1 MQVGGKKKGAVE
13 GEWYATPEEA
23 MAAAMAKQQQE
34 TEVAA
39 TVATPAADSEP
50 PAPSQDTMPGVFT
63 KSFTHSLSL
72 SFLRDRGF
80 KGHE

>member
-1 MQVGGKKKGAVE
+1 MTPVQVGGKKKGAVE

-34 TEVAA
+34 TEVTA

-63 KSFTHSLSL
+63 
-72 SFLRDRGF
+72 
-80 KGHE
+80 

>member
-1 MQVGGKKKGAVE
+1 MTPVQVGGKKKGAVE

-39 TVATPAADSEP
+39 TATAPATDSEP
-50 PAPSQDTMPGVFT
+50 PAPSQDTMTGVFT
-63 KSFTHSLSL
+63 KSFTISP
-72 SFLRDRGF
+72 F
-80 KGHE
+80 